1 MKNIYVLLSLALS
14 CAMVATPQGRPVD
27 WPSSGGDARRTGWER
42 SDIRITKDNI
52 KDFQLILK
60 RKLDGPQAG
69 LRALTPPVVIGLLIS
84 YKGFKELG
92 FVAGNSGDLWSI
104 DLDTNREFW
113 HRRFPMAKAD
123 GPCGA
128 IATIPSLVPPA
139 VFGGRR
145 PAGAAAAPPGGARP
159 PAAAA
164 NLPPRL
170 GGGGFGGP
178 RPLYFVAA
186 DGKLQQV
193 STSDGID
200 KFPPLDFLPAGVRPD
215 GLLMTDNT
223 VYAVSSNDCGGA
235 PNALWALDLTKDD
248 PKPAHF
254 IIPAGKTGMPKFAV
268 GNNGMVYLQ
277 SADTLH
283 ALSGKELQSKG
294 DFTPEGKDG
303 STIATPTVFDYKGRD
318 LIASA
323 GKDGRLYL
331 HDSQAFGSPLSQT
344 GTVTAGSGHIGTGL
358 STWEDADGV
367 RWVAAPVWGAV
378 NADLKVTSVNGAA
391 PNGSIVAFRLEEQNG
406 KPVLVPAW
414 VSRDLKS
421 PVAPVITSGGVFA
434 LSTTGRAMLFAF
446 DAASGKELW
455 SSGNQV
461 SAPGSLTGLTLANGR
476 VFFTTTDNILFGFG
490 IFLEI

>member
-1 MKNIYVLLSLALS
+1 MKNKYVVPSLALI
-14 CAMVATPQGRPVD
+14 CAVVATPQGRPVD
-27 WPSSGGDARRTGWER
+27 WPSIGGDARRTGWER

-52 KDFQLILK
+52 KDFQLVLK

-69 LRALTPPVVIGLLIS
+69 PHALTPPVVIGLLIS

-104 DLDTNREFW
+104 DVDTNKLFW
-113 HRRFPMAKAD
+113 NRRFPMAKAD
-123 GPCGA
+123 GVCAGM
-128 IATIPSLVPPA
+128 ATAPSLVPPA

-145 PAGAAAAPPGGARP
+145 PAVPGAPAIQATRP
-159 PAAAA
+159 
-164 NLPPRL
+164 LPPRL

-178 RPLYFVAA
+178 RPIYFVAA

-193 STSDGID
+193 NTSDGSD
-200 KFPPLDFLPAGVRPD
+200 RFPALDFLPAGARPD

-223 VYAVSSNDCGGA
+223 VYAVTSNDCGGA
-235 PNALWALDLTKDD
+235 HNALWALDLVPEE
-248 PKPAHF
+248 PKPVHF
-254 IIPAGKTGMPKFAV
+254 MIPGGKSGAPKFAV
-268 GNNGMVYLQ
+268 GNNGAIYLQ
-277 SADTLH
+277 TTEALH
-283 ALSGKELQSKG
+283 ILSGKDLQVKG
-294 DFTPEGKDG
+294 QFAPNGKAAVAA
-303 STIATPTVFDYKGRD
+303 TTPTVFEYQGRD

-331 HDSQAFGSPLSQT
+331 HDSQALESPISLT
-344 GTVTAGSGHIGTGL
+344 APLTAGGRVGDGL
-358 STWEDADGV
+358 ATWEDASGV

-378 NADLKVTSVNGAA
+378 NAELKAMANGPA
-391 PNGSIVAFRLEEQNG
+391 PNGAIVAFRIEEQNG
-406 KPVLVPAW
+406 KPTLVPAW

-421 PVAPVITSGGVFA
+421 PVAPVVTSGGVFA
-434 LSTTGRAMLFAF
+434 LSTTGRATLFALE
-446 DAASGKELW
+446 AGSGKEIW

-476 VFFTTTDNILFGFG
+476 VFFTTTDNTLYGFG